1 MCLILLR
8 VTEAVH
14 YLSCSGDIA
23 RPRAFSCS
31 RLMVRL
37 ISIIVLLLF
46 LVPDA
51 GAQGRTIITT
61 AELYNEDGKFTV
73 EWQVGDESEVAKYV
87 VKRKTANSN
96 RFVTVEEVLPSRSG
110 TYRVEDDGASIF
122 KMETNDIV
130 YRIEV
135 YGRAETEPIQYRE
148 VSSVYASSTVRRTW
162 GSIKAMFQ

>member
-1 MCLILLR
+1 
-8 VTEAVH
+8 
-14 YLSCSGDIA
+14 
-23 RPRAFSCS
+23 
-31 RLMVRL
+31 MVRL

-51 GAQGRTIITT
+51 GAQGPTIITT

-73 EWQVGDESEVAKYV
+73 EWQVGDESEVGKYV

-96 RFVTVEEVLPSRSG
+96 RFVTVDEVLPSRSG

-135 YGRAETEPIQYRE
+135 YGRGGTEPIQYRE